1 MSVKL
6 KSISQM
12 VLLLLFC
19 FIAGTVS
26 AQTVNGNV
34 VDETGEAVIGAT
46 VIEKGTQNATVT
58 DFDGNFTIKMSK
70 GNVLTI
76 SYIGM
81 QSQDVNVAGKNNI
94 KVTLKEDNT
103 TLQDVVVVGYGTMK
117 KSDLT
122 GSVSSINTEQLN
134 AKGATT
140 VMGNLQGSVPGVNI
154 TQNSSRAGGG
164 FEIEIR
170 GKSSFNSSSTPLYVV
185 DGIITDNIDFLNPQ
199 DIERID
205 ILKDASSTAIYGSR
219 ATNGVVIVSTKSAK
233 VQGKKHT
240 KPTIS
245 YDGYYGI
252 VKTARMPDFMN
263 GSQFS
268 QYRHFRYLNAMTE
281 KGGQTLAGYG
291 AQNNWGITQGNYQT
305 AWLTRGDLSDS
316 YIKDVIANGKE
327 TDWIGLFTR
336 TGAQQNHFISVGG
349 NGGNVNYYFGA
360 GYQNEQS
367 IFKGDNMERFNLK
380 ATIDSKITDWISAGI
395 SLNGAFTE
403 NRTVDDTAIGS
414 AFRLNTVTR
423 AYDDDNNIILY
434 PGKSAYLGT
443 SGDQFTGTANPLT
456 DLEKSYYNTRTYQ
469 LLANLYIE
477 LTPIKDLSLK
487 STFSPSYTAIR
498 NGQFEDTNT
507 SARGENLNHAYA
519 NNYHKLQWTWDNQI
533 TYDFKYKD
541 HNLNVM
547 GLFSATKFTQDK
559 YENSVYGIIPQTLW
573 YNLGQASDK
582 TNYTIGSDYTEWSML
597 SWAAR
602 VAYNYLGR
610 YYFTGTIR
618 WDGSSRFADGHRWG
632 SFPSAAIAW
641 RISEEPF
648 MEKTKSWLSNLK
660 LRLSYG
666 QTGNNAVGNYA
677 TQAIAK
683 GGSIYYGYGTPV
695 AGVYPGSYPY
705 YPNGIVNKALTWE
718 KTTEFNIGL
727 DFGFLNGRI
736 NGTIDWYNRKAKDL
750 LAERQLPYIAGGATV
765 TDNIAKVKNTGIEIS
780 LNTVNVQTKDWNW
793 TTSFNFSHNHNEV
806 VETSTGKDEIANS
819 LFIGES
825 YNVLRNYIWSGIVS
839 DREMTV
845 PDTKIARDKGFTP
858 GESVISRDY
867 YYACYGWGEGMPI
880 IEDLNGDGA
889 ITDDDKSF
897 IGKSNP
903 TWTGSI
909 TSNLTWKNWD
919 FSFNIYTKQDYK
931 VYSPFYKQYTNYGD
945 RGMQHINMDF
955 YIPAG
960 TLLSCDYDANGNRI
974 NEVYQE
980 ETHYGSYPFPTNQS
994 ETAAGVG
1001 TYAFSSNGKN
1011 GADNMSSMKTANK
1024 NGAPYQVVDASY
1036 WKVKNITLGYTFP
1049 KNILAKTKIINSLR
1063 LYINITNPFVWG
1075 SDYKGYDPEWAGA
1088 SLANGG
1094 PSTVTYQFGASVKF

>member
-1 MSVKL
+1 MSLKL
-6 KSISQM
+6 KSITRM
-12 VLLLLFC
+12 AFVFALLLMVGNLQ
-19 FIAGTVS
+19 
-26 AQTVNGNV
+26 AQTVKGNV
-34 VDETGEAVIGAT
+34 KDATGEPIIGAT
-46 VIEKGTQNATVT
+46 VMEQGTQNATVT
-58 DFDGNFTIKMSK
+58 DYDGNFTIKMTSNK
-70 GNVLTI
+70 PLVI

-81 QSQDVNVAGKNNI
+81 KTQTINVAGKSQIN
-94 KVTLKEDNT
+94 VVLEEDNT

-122 GSVSSINTEQLN
+122 GAISSIDTEKLN
-134 AKGATT
+134 AKGAPS

-170 GKSSFNSSSTPLYVV
+170 GKSTFNSSSTPLYVV
-185 DGIITDNIDFLNPQ
+185 DGIITDNINFLNPQ

-219 ATNGVVIVSTKSAK
+219 ATNGVVIVTTKSAK
-233 VQGKKHT
+233 EQGKKYS
-240 KPTIS
+240 KPSIG

-252 VKTARMPDFMN
+252 TKAVRMPEFMN
-263 GSQFS
+263 GTQFS
-268 QYRHFRYLNAMTE
+268 QYRHFRYSNAMTE
-281 KGGQTLAGYG
+281 KGGTTLSGYG
-291 AQNNWGITQGNYQT
+291 AQNNWGITDGNYST
-305 AWLTRGDLSDS
+305 AWLTRGDMSDS
-316 YIKDVIANGKE
+316 YIKDVIANNKE
-327 TDWIGLFTR
+327 TDWIDLFTR
-336 TGAQQNHFISVGG
+336 TASQQNHFISVSG
-349 NGGNVNYYFGA
+349 NGGNVNYHFGV

-367 IFKGDNMERFNLK
+367 IFKGDNMERINLK
-380 ATIDSKITDWISAGI
+380 GTVDSKITDWLSAGI
-395 SLNGAFTE
+395 SFNGAYTE

-414 AFRLNTVTR
+414 AFRLNTLTR
-423 AYDDDNNIILY
+423 AYDDDGNIILY
-434 PGKSAYLGT
+434 PGKSNYLGT

-469 LLANLYIE
+469 LLANLYVEIC
-477 LTPIKDLSLK
+477 PIKELSLK

-507 SARGENLNHAYA
+507 SVRGENLNRAYA
-519 NNYHKLQWTWDNQI
+519 NNYHKLQWTWDNQVNF
-533 TYDFKYKD
+533 TKSWND

-547 GLFSATKFTQDK
+547 GLFSATKFNQDK
-559 YENSVYGIIPQTLW
+559 YENDVYGVISQSLW

-582 TNYTIGSDYTEWSML
+582 TNYTIASDYTEWSML

-602 VAYNYLGR
+602 VAYNYKGR

-618 WDGSSRFADGHRWG
+618 WDGSSRFAEGNRWG
-632 SFPSAAIAW
+632 SFPSLALAW
-641 RISEEPF
+641 RISEESF

-666 QTGNNAVGNYA
+666 VTGNNSIGNYA
-677 TQAIAK
+677 TQAVAA
-683 GGSIYYGYGTPV
+683 GGSIYYGFGTPV

-705 YPNGIVNKALTWE
+705 YPGAIVNKNLTWE
-718 KTTEFNIGL
+718 KTTEINGGI

-736 NGTIDWYNRKAKDL
+736 NGSIDVYSRKANDL
-750 LAERQLPYIAGGATV
+750 LAARQLPYIAGGVTV
-765 TDNIAKVKNTGIEIS
+765 TDNIAKVKNTGIEIA
-780 LNTVNVQTKDWNW
+780 LQTVNIQTKDWNW
-793 TTSFNFSHNHNEV
+793 TTSMNFSHNKNEV
-806 VETSTGKDEIANS
+806 VETSTGKDEVANS

-825 YNVLRNYIWSGIVS
+825 YNVLRNYTWSGIVN
-839 DREMTV
+839 DKPMTV
-845 PDTKIARDKGFTP
+845 PDTQIARDKGFTP
-858 GESVISRDY
+858 GESVVSRDY
-867 YYACYGWGEGMPI
+867 YYTCYGWGEGMPI
-880 IEDLNGDGA
+880 VNDLNGDGV
-889 ITDDDKSF
+889 ITDEDKSF

-903 TWTGSI
+903 TWTGSF
-909 TSNLTWKNWD
+909 TSNLSWKNWD

-945 RGMQHINMDF
+945 RGMQHIIMDF

-980 ETHYGSYPFPTNQS
+980 ETHYGNYPFPTNES
-994 ETAAGVG
+994 NSNAGVG
-1001 TYAFSSNGKN
+1001 SYAFSSNGKD
-1011 GADNMSSMKTANK
+1011 GADNMNSMKTANSK
-1024 NGAPYQVVDASY
+1024 GAPYQVVDASY

-1049 KNILAKTKIINSLR
+1049 KSILKKTKVINYLR
-1063 LYINITNPFVWG
+1063 LYVNITNPFVWG